1 LSNPDYAEEFNYINA
16 MIKDRQN
23 YIKDIHDDRGVQ
35 SDLVVLLLE
44 LSAIPDEVI

>member
-16 MIKDRQN
+16 VVKDRSN
-23 YIKDIHDDRGVQ
+23 YIKDIHDDKSSQ
-35 SDLVVLLLE
+35 SDMVVLLLE